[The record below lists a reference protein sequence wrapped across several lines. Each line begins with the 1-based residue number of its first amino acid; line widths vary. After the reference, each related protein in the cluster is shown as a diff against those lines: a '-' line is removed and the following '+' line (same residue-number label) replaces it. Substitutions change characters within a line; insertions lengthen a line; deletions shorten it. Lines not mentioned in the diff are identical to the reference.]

1 MLYDFKTTVR
11 IPFSVRAERK
21 GMCSLILLAIRKE
34 KDQAGNGSRSDSKLN
49 NCLV

>member
-11 IPFSVRAERK
+11 NPVSVKAGRK
-21 GMCSLILLAIRKE
+21 GMCSLIFLAIRKG
-34 KDQAGNGSRSDSKLN
+34 KDQAGNGSGSDSKLH